1 MAALEWFD
9 TTDLCDAFGV
19 DGACSMLVDTTPCNT
34 HNFTGGMMGHKHSE
48 ETKEKMRQ
56 SAQGRDMSKVVEASI
71 KSCKGKPAHNKGAQ
85 YPHLWKEGTLIKDD
99 KVYHIKGIGEFCK
112 ENNLNPSHIGQ
123 VLSGKRKS
131 HKGFHK
137 HK

>member
-1 MAALEWFD
+1 MPTLEWFD
-9 TTDLCDAFGV
+9 TTELCDAFGV

-34 HNFTGGMMGHKHSE
+34 HNFTGGMTGHKHSE
-48 ETKEKMRQ
+48 ETREKMRR
-56 SAQGRDMSKVVEASI
+56 SASSDMSAAIKASAAARR
-71 KSCKGKPAHNKGAQ
+71 GKPAHNKGKV
-85 YPHLWKEGTLIKDD
+85 YLSNRKGGTLIKDD

-131 HKGFHK
+131 HKGFRK
-137 HK
+137 HEE